1 MQAWLLQS
9 SPGDYSRGEID
20 PGPPGQGQVSVRVV
34 ASALNHMDLW
44 LRLGMPRP
52 RVLPMVPGC
61 DAAGIVEAVGPSAGS
76 WVPGDEVVVNPSFA
90 CGRCARCLADES
102 VHCAQWGIMG
112 EQYLGAHAES
122 VVVPAANLVA
132 RPPGLSWEGSA
143 SYGLCGLTAYRML
156 ERARLR
162 SGERLLVV
170 GAGGG
175 VGAMA
180 VAIGARMGAEVL
192 ATSRSAAKRRRAV
205 ELGAREAFP
214 SGEDLRLDADVV
226 VDSAGSA
233 TWQSSVR
240 ALGPGGRLVLCG
252 ATGGGRV
259 ELNLPRLF
267 FSQHEVIG
275 STMGTFRQFAEL
287 TAMVAAGLPVV
298 VDSVH
303 AWARYPEALAR
314 LEAGEQFGKVV
325 LSHSDLADSRA

>member
-1 MQAWLLQS
+1 VQAWLLQS
-9 SPGDYSRGEID
+9 SPGDYTRGEID
-20 PGPPGQGQVSVRVV
+20 PGPPGPGRVSVRVV

-44 LRLGMPRP
+44 LRLGMPKP

-61 DAAGIVEAVGPSAGS
+61 DAAGVVEAVGTGVSS
-76 WVPGDEVVVNPSFA
+76 WAPGDEVVVNPSFA
-90 CGRCARCLADES
+90 CGGCARCLADKS
-102 VHCAQWGIMG
+102 VHCPEWGIMG
-112 EQYLGAHAES
+112 EHYPGAHAES
-122 VVVPAANLVA
+122 VVVPAANLVR
-132 RPPGLSWEGSA
+132 RPPGLSWEEAA

-180 VAIGARMGAEVL
+180 VALGARMGAEVL
-192 ATSRSAAKRRRAV
+192 ATSRSASKRQRAL
-205 ELGAREAFP
+205 ELGAREALP
-214 SGEDLRLDADVV
+214 TGEDLRLQADVV

-233 TWQSSVR
+233 TWQGSVR
-240 ALGPGGRLVLCG
+240 ALAPGGRLVLCG

-287 TAMVAAGLPVV
+287 TAMVADGLPVV

-303 AWARYPEALAR
+303 AWSRYPEALAR
-314 LEAGEQFGKVV
+314 LEAAEQFGKVV
-325 LSHSDLADSRA
+325 LSHSDLAAGRS